1 MAESDDVWRRVESN
15 DRIARQCL
23 TVFEA
28 RWRGSQWRRGHAM
41 SVIRRRYLVVVLVC
55 GALLAACS
63 STPQGQANSPA
74 RKTGAGTANTA
85 SSSPASPTSTTSSSS
100 APPGPGW
107 ANGGQLGNLGVASV
121 SCPSP
126 SFCMAVGAESL
137 TTADA
142 FTYSDGTWSTAHQFP
157 DSTSLNAVSCASS
170 SFCVATEN
178 VSGTVL
184 LYSDGNWSAP
194 DQIANNADDLDA
206 ISCPSPS
213 FCMAGAAEGDIGDQA
228 FLYSNGTWSN
238 AGLDDQNGSVVG
250 VSCPSPSL
258 CMAVDGVGYASMY
271 SGGTWSDPVDFETSD
286 SQTLPSVTG
295 VSCASSNFCMA
306 VDASGNGFIYSG
318 GNWSAP
324 DQFDTTSATVD
335 SVSCPSPSFCM
346 TVDNSGNV
354 FIYSNG
360 TWSAAGQFTTT
371 LLGKATVRSAT
382 VSSASSTFC
391 VAGGVNHDAYS
402 YS

>member
-1 MAESDDVWRRVESN
+1 
-15 DRIARQCL
+15 
-23 TVFEA
+23 
-28 RWRGSQWRRGHAM
+28 
-41 SVIRRRYLVVVLVC
+41 
-55 GALLAACS
+55 
-63 STPQGQANSPA
+63 
-74 RKTGAGTANTA
+74 
-85 SSSPASPTSTTSSSS
+85 
-100 APPGPGW
+100 
-107 ANGGQLGNLGVASV
+107 
-121 SCPSP
+121 
-126 SFCMAVGAESL
+126 
-137 TTADA
+137 
-142 FTYSDGTWSTAHQFP
+142 
-157 DSTSLNAVSCASS
+157 
-170 SFCVATEN
+170 
-178 VSGTVL
+178 
-184 LYSDGNWSAP
+184 
-194 DQIANNADDLDA
+194 
-206 ISCPSPS
+206 
-213 FCMAGAAEGDIGDQA
+213 
-228 FLYSNGTWSN
+228 
-238 AGLDDQNGSVVG
+238 
-250 VSCPSPSL
+250 
-258 CMAVDGVGYASMY
+258 MAVDGVGYASMY

-382 VSSASSTFC
+382 VSCASSTFC